1 MEKYKFWQLINDYEK
16 IVIPCYQRDYAQG
29 RKENDINYIREGFVK
44 DIHKAIKKKAALD
57 LNLIFG
63 SSSNEEEFTPIDGQQ
78 RLTTLFLIHWYI
90 AIKSGNLS
98 DNKKVFKKFTYK
110 TRQTSTDFFDMLI
123 QIEPEHLH
131 ETKLSLLSEQIQ
143 NNQYFFNRFAYD
155 PTVKS
160 SLCTLDEI
168 EKVFKEDA
176 GKEEWD
182 YLVSGDCNLTMS
194 LIDMK
199 KYNLTDTLY
208 LKMNGRGKPLTD
220 YENFKSWLIGYIEN
234 TEKEIGDWKINIDKW
249 DIKLDTDW
257 LDLFWNYKDD
267 SDYLVDQEYMRY
279 FNGMIQLSLA
289 EQSNANNDEERK
301 KVSEF
306 SIPSNGEELR
316 IPLGRYEEDDLKEI
330 FQKNINIWFT
340 VLEKLHKY

>member
-131 ETKLSLLSEQIQ
+131 
-143 NNQYFFNRFAYD
+143 
-155 PTVKS
+155 
-160 SLCTLDEI
+160 
-168 EKVFKEDA
+168 
-176 GKEEWD
+176 
-182 YLVSGDCNLTMS
+182 VSV
-194 LIDMK
+194 
-199 KYNLTDTLY
+199 
-208 LKMNGRGKPLTD
+208 
-220 YENFKSWLIGYIEN
+220 
-234 TEKEIGDWKINIDKW
+234 
-249 DIKLDTDW
+249 
-257 LDLFWNYKDD
+257 LF
-267 SDYLVDQEYMRY
+267 
-279 FNGMIQLSLA
+279 
-289 EQSNANNDEERK
+289 
-301 KVSEF
+301 
-306 SIPSNGEELR
+306 P
-316 IPLGRYEEDDLKEI
+316 
-330 FQKNINIWFT
+330 FQKQQNPIQRIAQAQT
-340 VLEKLHKY
+340 VLLRQMFMDKSCTPVGRIF